1 MRIADLQRRALA
13 ALRRGIGDQRGGFVL
28 LFALLAPVLILVMIG
43 AIAVTQELMPRTHLQ
58 DATDAAA
65 LAVSATDAETPTT
78 SEATLQT
85 LATNYLAA
93 NFAATGGA
101 NGTPVIT
108 KFTLCTV
115 NQSTDCGSQ
124 GVNNTVT
131 ISTRVKA
138 PCWMPLILPG
148 VCTSDGQSQWLTA
161 TNTTNVG
168 LPSSIQWNF
177 ILDTSGSMIVGAS
190 PMDVQAIENWT
201 AAGNNWSKVND
212 TSGTLPCAFA
222 CHDESSQSSV
232 TSGASGSDMDQGVTN
247 AHLATLPNGQTHADG
262 TTQATT
268 RYDVVLSATSEAIK
282 YIQQQVTGNS
292 QLAKNSYYFNLYW
305 MSDQLNQAWSAS
317 AAQPNDW
324 TDASAKVTRAN
335 LPVGL
340 DTHIASALQPLTTSS
355 WAGGVGNS
363 YASPKKVVFLITDG
377 LQSDFTS
384 DFSPYGN
391 ALFNGSCG
399 TGPSVSSAW
408 SSQASGKSWQCNSAS
423 NPGWSG
429 HYFPNDYATPI
440 STSLC
445 QQIKNNGIT
454 LAVLETPYVPL
465 TGQSPNYPPVQI
477 NGSWY
482 YPEFFPYEQF
492 VEPVI
497 YPNGP
502 NTSSAVSAALQ
513 ACASSPS
520 LYFQAS
526 STDPTTIQSGLH
538 TLVNAF
544 LATNPFL
551 KQ

>member
-1 MRIADLQRRALA
+1 M
-13 ALRRGIGDQRGGFVL
+13 L

-43 AIAVTQELMPRTHLQ
+43 AIDVTQELMTRTHLQ

-201 AAGNNWSKVND
+201 AAGNNWSNVND

-268 RYDVVLSATSEAIK
+268 RYDVVLSATSEAIR

-340 DTHIASALQPLTTSS
+340 DTHISTALQPLTQTA
-355 WAGGVGNS
+355 WAGGTGSS

-377 LQSDFTS
+377 LQSDFVS
-384 DFSPYGN
+384 DFSQ
-391 ALFNGSCG
+391 LTSQTSLQRCG
-399 TGPSVSSAW
+399 TGTNMDPTWGSQGSGLTWSCQGGSNQAW
-408 SSQASGKSWQCNSAS
+408 T
-423 NPGWSG
+423 G
-429 HYFPNDYATPI
+429 HYWPNEYATPI

-445 QQIKNNGIT
+445 QQIKANGIT
-454 LAVLETPYVPL
+454 LAILETPYVPL
-465 TGQSPNYPPVQI
+465 TGQSPGLPI
-477 NGSWY
+477 GSY
-482 YPEFFPYEQF
+482 MGEMFPYEQF
-492 VEPVI
+492 VRPVI

-502 NTSSAVSAALQ
+502 NTGSTVSSALQ
-513 ACASSPS
+513 QCASSPS

-526 STDPTTIQSGLH
+526 STDPTTIQAGLH
-538 TLVNAF
+538 TLVQTYLASNAF
-544 LATNPFL
+544 L